1 MYKLKKLFLNKD
13 RRAVVTEDGETLY
26 IEGEL
31 EQWLIVT
38 VPPSTS
44 VSMSE
49 MVRDKMAKATDLPVM
64 VLTDNID
71 FLVPQRISP
80 IKAAKL
86 IREYE
91 KDASKKSNSEKEIF
105 VSDDGDRS
113 RVGKDW
119 SSRFDENSGE
129 VPKGDENSGDRN
141 VGGRGASDPKG
152 EGDDFRGADESAKEK
167 PTEEK
172 EKT

>member
-1 MYKLKKLFLNKD
+1 MYKLKKLFLDKD

-49 MVRDKMAKATDLPVM
+49 MVRDKMTKVTDRPVL

-80 IKAAKL
+80 IKAAEL

-91 KDASKKSNSEKEIF
+91 KDANKDSNSEKEIF
-105 VSDDGDRS
+105 ASDNGDRS

-119 SSRFDENSGE
+119 SSRFDANSGMVSE
-129 VPKGDENSGDRN
+129 GDENSGDRN
-141 VGGRGASDPKG
+141 VGGRGVSDPEG

-167 PTEEK
+167 STEEK
-172 EKT
+172 EET